1 MDKMRAIQYFNR
13 AAELGTFA
21 AAARSFDVS
30 TPAVTQLVAG
40 LERAL
45 GTLLFHRTGHGL
57 ALTADGERYYEVSRP
72 TIADFLAVE
81 SRLGP
86 KGVKPRGTLTIGLR
100 SGVGQNCVMPRLAQ
114 FLERFP
120 DVDLVARPVET
131 LEEIGDQGV
140 DLVVMTGWPPDK
152 DFVVRPLTQ
161 SRDLVC
167 AAPQYWLREGK
178 PDQPTNLR
186 NHRCLL
192 FRSSGGTILDRWSF
206 ERRGEIQTVDVSG
219 RLMSDSLPWM
229 LEAACAGAGV
239 VHASDLVLIR
249 PITAGLLVP
258 VLTDWEP
265 LDSPSHFVIYR
276 PALRRSKLVRLF
288 VDFLVEVFADLDAQR
303 PAVLGHPAAGVP
315 RPDWYGHA
323 RGRQSAYT
331 QRRKPR
337 T

>member
-40 LERAL
+40 LERTL
-45 GTLLFHRTGHGL
+45 GTLLFHRTSHGL

-72 TIADFLAVE
+72 AVADFLAVE

-86 KGVKPRGTLTIGLR
+86 KGVKPHGTLTIGLR
-100 SGVGQNCVMPRLAQ
+100 SGVGQNCVMPRLAE

-152 DFVVRPLTQ
+152 DFVVRHLTQ

-167 AAPQYWLREGK
+167 AAPEYWMREGK
-178 PDQPTNLR
+178 PDQPENLR

-206 ERRGEIQTVDVSG
+206 ERRGVIQTVDVSA
-219 RLMSDSLPWM
+219 RLMSESLPWM

-239 VHASDLVLIR
+239 VRASDLVLIR

-258 VLTDWEP
+258 VLADWGP
-265 LDSPSHFVIYR
+265 VDSPSHFVLYR

-288 VDFLVEVFADLDAQR
+288 VDFLVEIFSDLHAQR
-303 PAVLGHPAAGVP
+303 PAVLGDPAAEAP
-315 RPDWYGHA
+315 KPDWYGHA
-323 RGRQSAYT
+323 RGSQSAYA
-331 QRRKPR
+331 QRRKHR
-337 T
+337 A